1 MTDRIKLAEMDYL
14 SGMKYKDIAKKYD
27 VSINTVKSW
36 KRRCNWIR
44 GKGATINATK
54 KKSVHTKT
62 KKVADRNKTD
72 DIDNSAQEELF
83 CQLVGGQ
90 RLPMYQAYD
99 IAFPNKKRKI
109 NSSMVQASV
118 LAKRKDI
125 QLRILKI
132 SEDTAAKYE
141 WSIDK
146 VIASLT
152 FVNKEA
158 KASIIKNGLNKANSD
173 AMINSI
179 DRIVDV
185 LNLKEIDKAQLRK
198 LNADADVSEAKAKQ
212 LKEGTSLDG
221 VTIQFVRSDREEEKD
236 SEND

>member
-1 MTDRIKLAEMDYL
+1 
-14 SGMKYKDIAKKYD
+14 
-27 VSINTVKSW
+27 
-36 KRRCNWIR
+36 
-44 GKGATINATK
+44 
-54 KKSVHTKT
+54 
-62 KKVADRNKTD
+62 
-72 DIDNSAQEELF
+72 
-83 CQLVGGQ
+83 
-90 RLPMYQAYD
+90 
-99 IAFPNKKRKI
+99 
-109 NSSMVQASV
+109 MVQASV

-198 LNADADVSEAKAKQ
+198 LNADADVSEVKAKQ

-236 SEND
+236 SENDQS

>member
-1 MTDRIKLAEMDYL
+1 
-14 SGMKYKDIAKKYD
+14 
-27 VSINTVKSW
+27 
-36 KRRCNWIR
+36 
-44 GKGATINATK
+44 
-54 KKSVHTKT
+54 
-62 KKVADRNKTD
+62 
-72 DIDNSAQEELF
+72 
-83 CQLVGGQ
+83 
-90 RLPMYQAYD
+90 
-99 IAFPNKKRKI
+99 
-109 NSSMVQASV
+109 MVQASV

-185 LNLKEIDKAQLRK
+185 LNLKEIDKVQLRK

-236 SEND
+236 SENDQS